1 MSARKNV
8 KKSWKKVHRFTIVYV
23 IITHVAESEERA
35 TFPVWECGSL
45 CFLGGDMLRIVVIGA
60 GIVGSLIARELTKY
74 DVEVILIEKELDV
87 GWGVTKANS
96 AIVHAGYDDPPG
108 SVRAR
113 FCAMGNKMYTE
124 LSEELDFELKRIG
137 SLVVV
142 FNDEEIR
149 VLEELLKQGE
159 KNGVPNLKI
168 LDKDETLDKEPGL
181 SYSVKASLWAPT
193 AGITEPWMVAIAAV
207 ENALDNGLK
216 LHLDEKVIDIVVEKS
231 RVKKV
236 VTERGEY
243 EADVIVNCA
252 GLFADEI
259 AKMAGAEYTPIY
271 PRKGEYILLDKNA
284 GNLVKRIIFP
294 TPTDISKGILVLPTV
309 DGGIL
314 LGPTAMDLSRD
325 RKRDL
330 ATTREGLKEVVE
342 KTKKMVP
349 GIDLSYAIKTFAGLR
364 PESPQRD
371 FFIKASERIWGF
383 INVMAMR
390 SPGLTAAPAI
400 AKYVVEKII
409 QEDLK
414 INLQKKED
422 FNPYRKGI
430 IRFAEL
436 PLDEWDEWIKKD
448 PLAGKIVCYCN
459 RVTEREIVEA
469 IKRGA
474 RTLDGIKFR
483 TRAMFGRCQGG
494 FCMTRILKILARELG
509 VDESE
514 ILLKSRKSW
523 LIDGRVRE

>member
-1 MSARKNV
+1 MKIA
-8 KKSWKKVHRFTIVYV
+8 
-23 IITHVAESEERA
+23 
-35 TFPVWECGSL
+35 
-45 CFLGGDMLRIVVIGA
+45 VIGA
-60 GIVGSLIARELTKY
+60 GIVGALIARELTKY
-74 DVEVILIEKELDV
+74 DLETILIEKEMDV

-108 SVRAR
+108 SVRAQ
-113 FCAMGNKMYTE
+113 FCAIGNKMYTE
-124 LSEELDFELKRIG
+124 LSEKLDFELKRIG
-137 SLVVV
+137 SLVVA
-142 FNDEEIR
+142 FNDDEIKI
-149 VLEELLKQGE
+149 LEKLLKQGE
-159 KNGVPNLKI
+159 KNGVPDLMM
-168 LDKDETLDKEPGL
+168 LDRNETLDKEPKL
-181 SYSVKASLWAPT
+181 NPSVKASLWAPT

-216 LHLDEKVIDIVVEKS
+216 LYLDEKVVDIVVERS

-236 VTERGEY
+236 VTEKGEY
-243 EADVIVNCA
+243 DVDIIVNCA

-271 PRKGEYILLDKNA
+271 PRKGEYILLDKSI

-314 LGPTAMDLSRD
+314 LGPNAVDLPEDRKKDLS
-325 RKRDL
+325 
-330 ATTREGLKEVVE
+330 TTREGLKEVME
-342 KTKKMVP
+342 KTKMMVRD
-349 GIDLSYAIKTFAGLR
+349 INLSYAVKTFSGLR
-364 PESPQRD
+364 PESPQKD
-371 FFIKASERIWGF
+371 FFINASKRIWGF

-400 AKYVVEKII
+400 AKYVVEKIV

-414 INLQKKED
+414 INLQKKER
-422 FNPYRKGI
+422 FKSYRKGI
-430 IRFAEL
+430 TKFAEL
-436 PLDEWDEWIKKD
+436 PFDKWNEEIMKD
-448 PLAGKIVCYCN
+448 PLAGKMICYCN
-459 RVTEREIVEA
+459 KVTEREIVEA

-494 FCMTRILKILARELG
+494 FCMTKILKILARELNI
-509 VDESE
+509 DESE

-523 LIDGRVRE
+523 LVDGRVRE